1 MDQSL
6 LEKIAIGW
14 IVTVA
19 IGLLYAAVQFD
30 WL

>member
-1 MDQSL
+1 MGSSL

-19 IGLLYAAVQFD
+19 IVLLYAAVQFD